1 MNKFYNPAFYNSEEK
16 SILVENLIKK
26 IEEEDKKFLEKI
38 SQIKD
43 QGLHSKI
50 KRKLKTEY
58 GKIEIEINRYW
69 KKVLIGD
76 ENGEVIGRKK
86 VIFYSDFFKE
96 LVQKGKT
103 ITNSLIKKIS
113 GLWFEVKYGTSLS
126 RMFGNVISVGSVN
139 LILKRLNVDN
149 EIYNFKTLASN
160 QNYINLAV
168 DDSFHR
174 VIENR
179 KIYKVK
185 NRMLVLYLGKRNG
198 KVYGKTNVLEVR
210 KIGNRTQNIYE
221 LAAKIKEIILQIYG
235 KKLDIVVYGDGA
247 TWIKTLSKHLGAIYI
262 LDKFHLLKKLSDLVS
277 LKNNNSLNHFL
288 FGQKYPKLYQ
298 KWLNYFEKKQSNE
311 VVLELRQI
319 MKYLKI
325 ESEKHVLLFT
335 KISQKIEEV
344 GEFLRY
350 IISNIEAINQL
361 FSFESASSYTESFV
375 ASLVKFNIKIKY
387 SSFSFDRYF
396 NNLKLNHL
404 IKNTNLIL
412 I

>member
-1 MNKFYNPAFYNSEEK
+1 MNKFYNPAFYNNEEK
-16 SILVENLIKK
+16 SILLENLTRK

-38 SQIKD
+38 NQIKG

-58 GKIEIEINRYW
+58 GKIQVEVNRYW
-69 KKVLIGD
+69 KQISIGD
-76 ENGEVIGRKK
+76 ENGEVIAQKK

-103 ITNSLIKKIS
+103 ITTSLIEKII
-113 GLWFEVKYGTSLS
+113 GLCYEVKYGSSLS
-126 RMFGNVISVGSVN
+126 RIFGKVISVGSVN

-174 VIENR
+174 VVENK

-185 NRMLVLYLGKRNG
+185 NRMLVLYLGKQNG
-198 KVYGKTNVLEVR
+198 KVYGKTNILEVR
-210 KIGNRTQNIYE
+210 KIGNKTQNIYE
-221 LAAKIKEIILQIYG
+221 LATKIKEIILQIYG

-277 LKNNNSLNHFL
+277 LKNNNPLNHFL

-298 KWLNYFEKKQSNE
+298 KLLNYFEKKQSND

-325 ESEKHVLLFT
+325 ESEKHVQLFS

-350 IISNIEAINQL
+350 VISNMEAINQL
-361 FSFESASSYTESFV
+361 FSFANASSYTESFV

>member
-1 MNKFYNPAFYNSEEK
+1 M
-16 SILVENLIKK
+16 LVENLIKK

-69 KKVLIGD
+69 KKVLICD

-126 RMFGNVISVGSVN
+126 RMFGNVISVGSAN

-198 KVYGKTNVLEVR
+198 KVYGKTNILEVR

-298 KWLNYFEKKQSNE
+298 KLLNYFEKKQSNE
-311 VVLELRQI
+311 VVLELRKI

-325 ESEKHVLLFT
+325 ESEKHVRLFT

-350 IISNIEAINQL
+350 VISNIEAIKQL
-361 FSFESASSYTESFV
+361 FSFENASSCTESFV

-404 IKNTNLIL
+404 FKNTNLIL

>member
-16 SILVENLIKK
+16 SILLENLTRK

-38 SQIKD
+38 NQIKG

-58 GKIEIEINRYW
+58 GKIQVEVNRYW
-69 KKVLIGD
+69 KQISIGD
-76 ENGEVIGRKK
+76 ENGEVIAQKK

-103 ITNSLIKKIS
+103 ITNSLIEKII
-113 GLWFEVKYGTSLS
+113 GLCFEVKYGSSLS
-126 RMFGNVISVGSVN
+126 RIFGKVISVGSVN

-174 VIENR
+174 VVENR

-198 KVYGKTNVLEVR
+198 KVYGKTNILEVR

-247 TWIKTLSKHLGAIYI
+247 PWIKTLSKHLGAIYI

-298 KWLNYFEKKQSNE
+298 KLLNYFEKKQSNE

-325 ESEKHVLLFT
+325 ESEKYVWLFS

-350 IISNIEAINQL
+350 VISNMEAIKQL
-361 FSFESASSYTESFV
+361 FSFENASSYTESFV

-404 IKNTNLIL
+404 YKNTNLIL

>member
-1 MNKFYNPAFYNSEEK
+1 MNKFYNPGFYSSEEK
-16 SILVENLIKK
+16 AILLENLIKK

-38 SQIKD
+38 SQIKG

-50 KRKLKTEY
+50 KRILKSEY
-58 GKIEIEINRYW
+58 GKFQVEVNRYW
-69 KKVLIGD
+69 KHISIGD
-76 ENGEVIGRKK
+76 ENGEVIGQKK

-103 ITNSLIKKIS
+103 ITNSLIKKIT

-126 RMFGNVISVGSVN
+126 RIFDNVISVGSAN

-198 KVYGKTNVLEVR
+198 KVYGKTNILEVR

-221 LAAKIKEIILQIYG
+221 LAAKIKETILQIYG

-298 KWLNYFEKKQSNE
+298 KLLNYFEKKQSNE
-311 VVLELRQI
+311 AVLELRQI

-325 ESEKHVLLFT
+325 ESEKHVRLFT
-335 KISQKIEEV
+335 KISQKVEEV
-344 GEFLRY
+344 GQFLRY
-350 IISNIEAINQL
+350 VISNLEAVNQL
-361 FSFESASSYTESFV
+361 FSFKNASSYTESFV

>member
-126 RMFGNVISVGSVN
+126 RMFGNVISVGSIN

>member
-16 SILVENLIKK
+16 LILLENLIRK

-38 SQIKD
+38 SQIKG

-58 GKIEIEINRYW
+58 GKIQVEVNRYW
-69 KKVLIGD
+69 KQISIGD
-76 ENGEVIGRKK
+76 ENGEVIAQKK

-103 ITNSLIKKIS
+103 ITNSLIEKII
-113 GLWFEVKYGTSLS
+113 GLCFEVKYGSSLS
-126 RMFGNVISVGSVN
+126 RIFGKVISVGSVN

-174 VIENR
+174 VVENR

-198 KVYGKTNVLEVR
+198 KVYGKTNILEVR

-247 TWIKTLSKHLGAIYI
+247 PWIKTLAKHLGAIYI

-298 KWLNYFEKKQSNE
+298 KLLNYFEKKQSNE

-325 ESEKHVLLFT
+325 ESEKYVWLFS

-350 IISNIEAINQL
+350 VISNMEAIKQL
-361 FSFESASSYTESFV
+361 FSFENASSYTESFV

-404 IKNTNLIL
+404 YKNTNLIL